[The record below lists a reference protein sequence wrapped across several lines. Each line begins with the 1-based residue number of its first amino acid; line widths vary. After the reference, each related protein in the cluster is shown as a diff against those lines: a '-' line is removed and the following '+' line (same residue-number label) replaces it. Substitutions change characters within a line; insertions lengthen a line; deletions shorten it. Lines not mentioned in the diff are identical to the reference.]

1 MKAALITTPFA
12 GCKLRI
18 LMNFPGSR
26 TGNRLKHDA
35 DSMNRHHA
43 LRYCLSIAFAE
54 NRFPLFGTML

>member
-1 MKAALITTPFA
+1 MPGIKPGMTTIDDFV
-12 GCKLRI
+12 KNR
-18 LMNFPGSR
+18 R
-26 TGNRLKHDA
+26 TLKHDA